1 MAQAR
6 VIPHERL
13 PVPLTGDEK
22 TMLSAFL
29 DRYRETMIWKLNGL
43 STEQAARRIVP
54 SPTTL
59 LGIIKH
65 LAYVERGWFRLR
77 FAGEKVT
84 FPWMEEEDDQDPEWR
99 IQPGDTIENVT
110 ALYEDEVARSREIVA
125 SASLDDLAKYSGPPE
140 HTQNPRSLRWIMIHM
155 IEETARHAGHADI
168 LRELTDGSIG
178 Q

>member
-1 MAQAR
+1 MVQAR
-6 VIPHERL
+6 VVPHERL

-43 STEQAARRIVP
+43 TTEQAARRIVP
-54 SPTTL
+54 SPTSL
-59 LGIIKH
+59 LGIVKH
-65 LAYVERGWFRLR
+65 LAFVERAWFRLR

-84 FPWMEEEDDQDPEWR
+84 FPWPEEEDDQDPDWR
-99 IQPGDTIENVT
+99 IDPGDTIENVS
-110 ALYEDEVARSREIVA
+110 ALYQDEVARAREIVA
-125 SASLDDLAKYSGPPE
+125 RASLDDLAKYYGPPE
-140 HTQNPRSLRWIMIHM
+140 HPQHPRSLRWIMIHM

-168 LRELTDGSIG
+168 LRELTDGAIG